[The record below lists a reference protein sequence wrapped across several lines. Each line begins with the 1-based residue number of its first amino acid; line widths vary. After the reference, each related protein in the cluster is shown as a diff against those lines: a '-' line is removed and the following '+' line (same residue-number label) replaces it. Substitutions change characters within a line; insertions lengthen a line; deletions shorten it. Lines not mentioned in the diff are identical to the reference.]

1 MLKYESQI
9 VTYFAEKIKNEI
21 VSKCIRNLLRSKV
34 TLSGKDLGLVNVWE
48 EICVQ
53 IQGEYFFYWD
63 SYEETVE
70 LFLQPYLENLNQY
83 EEFALWLQTKKRP
96 WL

>member
-21 VSKCIRNLLRSKV
+21 VRKCIRDLQRCKV
-34 TLSGKDLGLVNVWE
+34 TLSGQDSGLINVWE

-53 IQGEYFFYWD
+53 IQGEYSFYWD

-70 LFLQPYLENLNQY
+70 LFLQPYLEKLNQY
-83 EEFALWLQTKKRP
+83 E
-96 WL
+96 